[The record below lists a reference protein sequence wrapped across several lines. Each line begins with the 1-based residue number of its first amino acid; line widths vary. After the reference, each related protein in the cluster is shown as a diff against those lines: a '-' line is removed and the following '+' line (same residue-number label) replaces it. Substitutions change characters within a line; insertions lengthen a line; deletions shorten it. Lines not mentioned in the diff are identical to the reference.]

1 VLGAEDESLELK
13 KSISLAAMI
22 LKEKKR
28 RQGRDATNRCIEE
41 EEKIGLGCSLL

>member
-1 VLGAEDESLELK
+1 VLGVEDESPELK

-28 RQGRDATNRCIEE
+28 RQGTDATNRCV
-41 EEKIGLGCSLL
+41 EEKK